1 MKSQIGFLM
10 AALLLAGCGV
20 EGEPVRPTM
29 SAGVGVSAGGGVH
42 ARGNVGMHQGPVSL
56 YVGL

>member
-1 MKSQIGFLM
+1 MKSSIGLLF
-10 AALLLAGCGV
+10 AALLLASCGV
-20 EGEPVRPTM
+20 DGDPVRPTM
-29 SAGVGVSAGGGVH
+29 SAGLGVSAGGGVH